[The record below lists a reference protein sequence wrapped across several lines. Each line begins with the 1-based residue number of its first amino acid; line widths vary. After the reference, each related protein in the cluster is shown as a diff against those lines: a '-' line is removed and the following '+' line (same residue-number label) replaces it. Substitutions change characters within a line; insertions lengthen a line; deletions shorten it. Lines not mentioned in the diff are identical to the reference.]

1 MQFSRKSRFIF
12 LKTNSDILR
21 TCIKNGGISEMLPL
35 WKGDNKKNLQDLDFF
50 TEIFKMKVTAIA
62 VLFCLVGSAFFFLLQ
77 YLSKKQF

>member
-1 MQFSRKSRFIF
+1 
-12 LKTNSDILR
+12 
-21 TCIKNGGISEMLPL
+21 MLPL